1 MEKTIKRTLVL
12 ALSAGWLLTGQTTIN
27 GGRQISGPWDAS
39 GALSTKPARSGTTLP
54 STCAVGE
61 QFFKTDATAGQNL
74 HFCTAVNV
82 WTQMSGGTGGGDT
95 ASNVGPSG
103 VGVFEAKVGS
113 DLQFRKL
120 NPLSDRISI
129 ALDGVNKKIDL
140 DVTPGNIQHQNLG
153 GAGVT
158 THAEIDSHVASTNN
172 PHGVTAAQAG
182 AVPESAA
189 FGAQWVLLNPYQ
201 SKANWY
207 KGQLHAHCL
216 TGAEGCVPGDDG
228 DRGATTL
235 ANDYKAAGASFL
247 AITSHSN
254 AGSYPVTCPDNFL
267 CISRAAEVGCSAP
280 PGGAWGHMTEW
291 GVTTA
296 YAGAL
301 QTCINNTYTAGGLAS
316 MAHPDYGPNPWSNE
330 AFESTTFVEF
340 AEVWNAVT
348 SQESDTKI
356 DTFLAKGRRLWMAGV
371 DDHHSGAL
379 MNGYVVVNAD
389 SLTWSD
395 IKAQLRAGNFY
406 ALKCTSGTCPT
417 LTAISVTGAT
427 ISVTAS
433 TSGTFTWIGRKGAST
448 PLKQESGVSTSSY
461 TVTGDPWAGD
471 DLYVRLR
478 FSDTSSR
485 VIWTQPFWVTRVQ
498 PSGQSTMA
506 QKVKVAKA
514 GAVIG
519 TRSTVNLIEGSNVS
533 LTVADSTDDD
543 RVNVTVTATGAGT
556 GTVTHTTGALTAD
569 QPMFGNAADDAKVG
583 TKSGNTN
590 KVVTMGAGTPA
601 ENDCAKWDANGNLVG
616 HGSACGTGGGAIA
629 EQIGLT
635 LDGNGTVITT
645 GQKGYTQLSYAC
657 TINSWTLLAD
667 QAGSIVVDIWK
678 NSYAN
683 YPPTDADSITG
694 SAPPT
699 LSSANKATS
708 STLTGWTT
716 AIDAG
721 DILGFNVDSATA
733 VTRVRLIVKC
743 TR

>member
-39 GALSTKPARSGTTLP
+39 GALSTKPARSGTILP
-54 STCAVGE
+54 STCSVGE

-316 MAHPDYGPNPWSNE
+316 MAHPDYSANSWSNE

-348 SQESDTKI
+348 NQESDTKI

-379 MNGYVVVNAD
+379 MNGYVAVNAD

-406 ALKCTSGTCPT
+406 ALKCTTGTCPT
-417 LTAISVTGAT
+417 LTAISVTEAT

-433 TSGTFTWIGRKGAST
+433 ASGTFTWVGAKGLST
-448 PLKQESGVSTSSY
+448 PLKTEAGVSTSTY
-461 TVTGDPWAGD
+461 TVTGDPWIGD
-471 DLYVRLR
+471 HLYVRVVY
-478 FSDTSSR
+478 SDSSAR
-485 VIWTQPFWVTRVQ
+485 KIWTQPFYVDRLQ
-498 PSGQSTMA
+498 Q
-506 QKVKVAKA
+506 A
-514 GAVIG
+514 GASTTVGRLKVSKDGSPSG
-519 TRSTVNLIEGSNVS
+519 TRSTVNFIAGSNIA
-533 LTVADSTDDD
+533 LTAADSTADD
-543 RVNVTVTATGAGT
+543 RVDVTITGTGPGT
-556 GTVTHTTGALTAD
+556 GTVTHTGALTAD
-569 QPMFGNAADDAKVG
+569 QPMFGNAADDSKVG

-590 KVVTMGAGTPA
+590 KVVTMGAGTPS
-601 ENDCAKWDANGNLVG
+601 ENDCAKWDGSGNLVSYG
-616 HGSACGTGGGAIA
+616 GACGAGGGGIV
-629 EQIGLT
+629 EQFS
-635 LDGNGTVITT
+635 LDLNGNGSVITT
-645 GQKGYTQLSYAC
+645 GQKGYTQIKYGC
-657 TINSWTLLAD
+657 TINDWTILAD
-667 QAGSIVVDIWK
+667 QSGSIVIDIWK
-678 NSYAN
+678 DVLAN
-683 YPPTDADSITG
+683 HPPTDADSITA
-694 SAPPT
+694 SLPPT
-699 LSSANKATS
+699 LSSAIYATS
-708 STLTGWTT
+708 SNLTGWTT
-716 AIDAG
+716 AVSAG
-721 DILGFNVDSATA
+721 DVLGFNVDSVSA
-733 VTRVRLIVKC
+733 VTTVKLIVKC